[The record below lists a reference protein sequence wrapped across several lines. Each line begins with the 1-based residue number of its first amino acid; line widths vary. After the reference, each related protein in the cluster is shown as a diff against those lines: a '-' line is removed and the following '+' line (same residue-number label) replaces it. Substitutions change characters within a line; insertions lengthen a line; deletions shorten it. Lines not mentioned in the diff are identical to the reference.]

1 MKNNRTYTHY
11 YGLDFLRGISGYG
24 VAVCHYFAFIYQ
36 NSFSEYLSFI
46 FVEFFFILSGF
57 VLFPQL
63 LKVLENKNNL
73 LIFYQRR
80 WIRTLPLYFVCL
92 LLISFIFNKVFTLD
106 FYKYFFFIQ
115 DIIPNFLNDA
125 YYPIVWSLSIEEF
138 FYLIFPLILILLKDN
153 KDNNI
158 LIKLLFLFVLLISI
172 KFFFIEKFNSQ
183 FIRTGTLFR
192 FDAILLGFMLRFVYK
207 KFSFFASLLLL
218 SFFLCLYLYFKDYIL
233 LNNEEQFVKFIFI
246 LLLQLLST
254 SALIF
259 FINIEFLISFNF
271 MKKIALLISRQTYSV
286 YLIHMIFIYILMK
299 LNMTSISSF
308 CLYVTLLFTT
318 SSISYYF
325 LEKPLLAMRPKF
337 K

>member
-1 MKNNRTYTHY
+1 M
-11 YGLDFLRGISGYG
+11 
-24 VAVCHYFAFIYQ
+24 
-36 NSFSEYLSFI
+36 
-46 FVEFFFILSGF
+46 
-57 VLFPQL
+57 
-63 LKVLENKNNL
+63 
-73 LIFYQRR
+73 
-80 WIRTLPLYFVCL
+80 
-92 LLISFIFNKVFTLD
+92 
-106 FYKYFFFIQ
+106 
-115 DIIPNFLNDA
+115 
-125 YYPIVWSLSIEEF
+125 
-138 FYLIFPLILILLKDN
+138 
-153 KDNNI
+153 
-158 LIKLLFLFVLLISI
+158 FLFVLLISI

>member
-36 NSFSEYLSFI
+36 NSFSEYLSFV

-63 LKVLENKNNL
+63 FKVLENKNNL

-115 DIIPNFLNDA
+115 DIIPNFLNEA

-153 KDNNI
+153 NI
-158 LIKLLFLFVLLISI
+158 LIKLLFFFVLLILI
-172 KFFFIEKFNSQ
+172 KFFFIEKFDSE
-183 FIRTGTLFR
+183 FFRTGTLFR

-207 KFSFFASLLLL
+207 KFSFFISLFLL
-218 SFFLCLYLYFKDYIL
+218 SFFLCLYLYFKDYFL
-233 LNNEEQFVKFIFI
+233 FNNEEQFVKFVFI

-259 FINIEFLISFNF
+259 FIKIEFLINSNF

-286 YLIHMIFIYILMK
+286 YLTHMIFIYILMK
-299 LNMTSISSF
+299 LNMTILGGFS
-308 CLYVTLLFTT
+308 LYMVLLFTT